1 MLKNDDRL
9 RDIRSRCSR
18 AKEEL
23 GKNLHARLRWM
34 MFVQR
39 QLNEV
44 HERLNLQ
51 NENLRRL
58 RRHFDLLRQLHQA
71 PSIYLRSMVE
81 IVRRKHFAAKFI
93 EWAATLS
100 GKIALSV
107 FFLAKIVYS
116 VFFITIAGYSATVHQ
131 DESSLRKS
139 FIESCEGHFLTQ
151 LFPGILEQF
160 TPSFA
165 TSPPSPFDVNLP
177 SVSIDDLERLKNALP
192 TLWDKLK
199 LPNNIKAINI
209 T

>member
-23 GKNLHARLRWM
+23 GINLHARLRWM

-100 GKIALSV
+100 GKIVLSV
-107 FFLAKIVYS
+107 FF
-116 VFFITIAGYSATVHQ
+116 
-131 DESSLRKS
+131 
-139 FIESCEGHFLTQ
+139 
-151 LFPGILEQF
+151 
-160 TPSFA
+160 
-165 TSPPSPFDVNLP
+165 
-177 SVSIDDLERLKNALP
+177 
-192 TLWDKLK
+192 
-199 LPNNIKAINI
+199 
-209 T
+209 

>member
-1 MLKNDDRL
+1 MLKNDDKL

-23 GKNLHARLRWM
+23 GVNLHARLRWM

-93 EWAATLS
+93 EWAERLS
-100 GKIALSV
+100 GSIVLLV
-107 FFLAKIVYS
+107 LLAKVVY
-116 VFFITIAGYSATVHQ
+116 
-131 DESSLRKS
+131 
-139 FIESCEGHFLTQ
+139 
-151 LFPGILEQF
+151 
-160 TPSFA
+160 
-165 TSPPSPFDVNLP
+165 
-177 SVSIDDLERLKNALP
+177 
-192 TLWDKLK
+192 
-199 LPNNIKAINI
+199 
-209 T
+209 